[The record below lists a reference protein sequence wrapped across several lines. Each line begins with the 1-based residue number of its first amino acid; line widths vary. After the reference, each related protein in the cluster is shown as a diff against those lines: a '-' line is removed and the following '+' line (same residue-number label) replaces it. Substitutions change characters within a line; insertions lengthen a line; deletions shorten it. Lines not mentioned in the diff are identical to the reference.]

1 MLLSPLS
8 LTYSPTHPLQLREYE
23 LEREFPTGRENKVR
37 GEGSKY
43 NKYNMGGLNNERE
56 AEAKYKYNVGLDDSR
71 RRNEVVEF
79 VPLVPEKKKQEKS
92 EPRIREQIVSNEIP
106 LVSVTNQRVG
116 LGKSS
121 PSKGFRGSSS
131 TRSNYYF
138 RNAKTKLVSSRGY
151 HASTS
156 PKDFLKKRYKSPH
169 LSKATSRIYS
179 KEVVMTMMMQLM
191 IMMTVLL
198 VNIINTIQF

>member
-43 NKYNMGGLNNERE
+43 NMGGLNDK
-56 AEAKYKYNVGLDDSR
+56 KYKYNVGLDDSR

-79 VPLVPEKKKQEKS
+79 VPLVPEKKKQKS
-92 EPRIREQIVSNEIP
+92 EPRNREQIVSNEIP

-138 RNAKTKLVSSRGY
+138 TNAKTKL
-151 HASTS
+151 ASQNLCLPEVTMR
-156 PKDFLKKRYKSPH
+156 PPH
-169 LSKATSRIYS
+169 QRIS
-179 KEVVMTMMMQLM
+179 
-191 IMMTVLL
+191 
-198 VNIINTIQF
+198 